1 MTKEQI
7 QKSIEGMAVYVPIY
21 KIEETL
27 EMPPTTLQKVL
38 SGTRALPKKWN
49 KPLEA
54 FFTPKKEVNIQDA
67 NKATNTVKNLTEP
80 SPKTNYSINTSEP
93 KGNAFMNEAIKK
105 KLGIK

>member
-7 QKSIEGMAVYVPIY
+7 QKSIDDMAVYVPIY

-38 SGTRALPKKWN
+38 SGTRDLPKKWN

-54 FFTPKKEVNIQDA
+54 YFAPQKDVKIQNINEQTNKVKDLTATP
-67 NKATNTVKNLTEP
+67 
-80 SPKTNYSINTSEP
+80 PKTNYSVNTESN
-93 KGNAFMNEAIKK
+93 GGAFMNEAIKK